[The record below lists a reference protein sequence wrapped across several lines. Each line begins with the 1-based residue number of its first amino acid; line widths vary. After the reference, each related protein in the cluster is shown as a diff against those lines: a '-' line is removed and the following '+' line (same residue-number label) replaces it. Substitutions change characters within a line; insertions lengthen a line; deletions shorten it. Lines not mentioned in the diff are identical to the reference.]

1 MTDRIQAQ
9 CVVAPGQAL
18 LEIWRID
25 HTCYWFPFTHA
36 GKHSQAHT
44 FQLVGIISHLS
55 DQEMK
60 EDDFFLETLICG
72 VL

>member
-25 HTCYWFPFTHA
+25 HTCYRFPFTHSPTQA
-36 GKHSQAHT
+36 NFPKHTRFSRWGS
-44 FQLVGIISHLS
+44 FGGSGS
-55 DQEMK
+55 K
-60 EDDFFLETLICG
+60 DDFFLFFF
-72 VL
+72 V

>member
-25 HTCYWFPFTHA
+25 HTCYRFPFTHSPTQANFPKHTA
-36 GKHSQAHT
+36 GGDH
-44 FQLVGIISHLS
+44 LVG
-55 DQEMK
+55 QGAK
-60 EDDFFLETLICG
+60 EDDFFLFF
-72 VL
+72 VV